1 MNPAQIMQALGMDA
15 ARLDEIQRLL
25 QEASDL
31 MNAAE
36 ERWDE
41 CYDGIAE
48 DLKDEL
54 VKAGSTK
61 DPSEHR
67 IVSETRRKHR
77 DAYVNYRRAKR
88 AVDTLERRLQA
99 VRAAMN
105 GRQSL
110 LASMRDEAQGNAA
123 QFARPRNVA

>member
-1 MNPAQIMQALGMDA
+1 MNPAQVMEALGSDA
-15 ARLDEIQRLL
+15 ENLDEIQKLL
-25 QEASDL
+25 NTANDLLNQTEA
-31 MNAAE
+31 
-36 ERWDE
+36 RWDE
-41 CYDGIAE
+41 CYDAIAE

-77 DAYVNYRRAKR
+77 DVYVNYRRAQR
-88 AVDTLERRLQA
+88 AVATLERRLSA
-99 VRAAMN
+99 IGKAMN

-110 LASMRDEAQGNAA
+110 LAAMRDEAQGNAG
-123 QFARPRNVA
+123 QFARPRSVA